1 MPDRIF
7 HLLLAVGSGCLAFAS
22 GYLALPQAIPA
33 GSENE
38 PAMVLHVESREA
50 AIDLVAR
57 DSRNLPIA
65 SLTADELVVYEIP
78 KHGARIPRRV
88 LYLRTV
94 DPERKDQ
101 SEELAGVFH
110 VTSGAV
116 CALDATVHYLIAIQA
131 SADPGFHTVL
141 VKTTRPHVHLTF
153 RRQYFVG
160 HTRENATAE
169 TLKKLVTPTALQEAA
184 CYHPVTPATLALTAS
199 VLDIPG
205 RTSTRYA
212 VTIKPESLADVGI
225 HGAIPRVQLDFGMC
239 IFDSDGEVANY
250 LHSTVDHQLNAA
262 DMARLVGHGFL
273 SFLEAPGVE
282 APAMARVAVL
292 DRNTG
297 NVGIVDVSRPLPIAA
312 QTKQREKKRK
322 LIGDIRAFGAVTPR
336 ENAFCGDVYELPIHA
351 SSLDEL
357 GRLDPV
363 ASLYANTLNVPNE
376 DITRMGGIPGVTHS
390 SLWFGIDYYGKF
402 YVTKPGDYLFEL
414 QSDDGSR
421 LEIDNRAIIDLD
433 GVHPVAKQ
441 TAQTALS
448 AGWHSIHVPYFQ
460 GPPTALALV
469 LSIQPPGEP
478 MRVFNLN
485 EFAAPAAQP

>member
-1 MPDRIF
+1 MPERIF
-7 HLLLAVGSGCLAFAS
+7 QSAACRRPGCLAFAS

-38 PAMVLHVESREA
+38 PAVVLHVESHKA

-65 SLTADELVVYEIP
+65 SLTADELMVYEIP
-78 KHGARIPRRV
+78 KHGAKFRGALIPSQ
-88 LYLRTV
+88 V

-116 CALDATVHYLIAIQA
+116 CALDCNSSLPDSIQA

-312 QTKQREKKRK
+312 QTKQREKKREAHRRYSRFWCRHAEGKCLLRRCLRASNSCK
-322 LIGDIRAFGAVTPR
+322 LP
-336 ENAFCGDVYELPIHA
+336 
-351 SSLDEL
+351 
-357 GRLDPV
+357 
-363 ASLYANTLNVPNE
+363 
-376 DITRMGGIPGVTHS
+376 
-390 SLWFGIDYYGKF
+390 
-402 YVTKPGDYLFEL
+402 
-414 QSDDGSR
+414 
-421 LEIDNRAIIDLD
+421 
-433 GVHPVAKQ
+433 
-441 TAQTALS
+441 
-448 AGWHSIHVPYFQ
+448 
-460 GPPTALALV
+460 
-469 LSIQPPGEP
+469 
-478 MRVFNLN
+478 
-485 EFAAPAAQP
+485 